1 MLSFIYKLTFCCCT
15 LPRWVFAIH
24 AAHRPTMPHWVFAI
38 HAAHKPTMPRWVFS
52 IHAAHKSTI
61 SRWVFAIHAAHKPAI
76 PRWIFVIHAA
86 HKSTMP
92 RWVFAIHAA
101 HKPTMYSC
109 RRSDVGT
116 ILFDYALDSC
126 SSVIICR
133 KESLVPSSEH
143 RSVQATRTAPSVA
156 LRSAKS
162 SPLGMDR
169 L

>member
-1 MLSFIYKLTFCCCT
+1 MLSFRHKLTVCHCT
-15 LPRWVFAIH
+15 VPRWVFAIH
-24 AAHRPTMPHWVFAI
+24 AV
-38 HAAHKPTMPRWVFS
+38 HKPTMPRWVFA
-52 IHAAHKSTI
+52 IHTAHKPEMT
-61 SRWVFAIHAAHKPAI
+61 RWVFAIHT
-76 PRWIFVIHAA
+76 V
-86 HKSTMP
+86 
-92 RWVFAIHAA
+92 

-116 ILFDYALDSC
+116 ILFDYALDLC

-169 L
+169 LQSPSDVCCFSHGRRYRSMVLVVRWAPSSCH

>member
-1 MLSFIYKLTFCCCT
+1 MLSFRHKLTFCHCT

-24 AAHRPTMPHWVFAI
+24 AV
-38 HAAHKPTMPRWVFS
+38 HKPTMPRWVFA
-52 IHAAHKSTI
+52 IHTAHKPEMT
-61 SRWVFAIHAAHKPAI
+61 RWVFAIHTAHKPEM
-76 PRWIFVIHAA
+76 
-86 HKSTMP
+86 T
-92 RWVFAIHAA
+92 RWVFAIHTA

-109 RRSDVGT
+109 RRGDVGT

-133 KESLVPSSEH
+133 KESLAPSSEH